1 MNLVAGQIRNGV
13 FSAPGVE
20 VTGLSA
26 ADGDTTLGFR
36 AEDANV
42 CDFKGQIEAPVYTL
56 ELLGDA
62 TNVAVKV
69 AGALVSVKAH
79 KDYRIEIG
87 TPVAI
92 SVPAHICHLF
102 DTQTGDRIGN

>member
-1 MNLVAGQIRNGV
+1 MRNGI

-20 VTGLSA
+20 VAGFST
-26 ADGDTTLGFR
+26 ADGDITLGFR

-42 CDFKGQIEAPVYTL
+42 CDLEGQIKAPVYTL

-62 TNVAVKV
+62 TNVAVRV
-69 AGALVSVKAH
+69 GGALVSVKAH

-87 TPVAI
+87 APVAI
-92 SVPAHICHLF
+92 SVPANICHLF
-102 DTQTGDRIGN
+102 DTQTGERIGN